1 MTPKIIIEPP
11 SKHISLNFR
20 EIWQYR
26 SLLYFFTL
34 RNIRSR
40 YRQSILG
47 IGWAIIQP
55 LTTMVIFTIVFG
67 IVARFPSDDIPYP
80 LFIYSALLPWNLF
93 ASSLTNVSSSTVAN
107 SNLITKIY
115 FPRLII
121 PISGILAPLA
131 DFFFAFIILSGMMLW
146 YGFIPSW
153 NLIFFPFFLLFAL
166 ITAFGFGL
174 WFTTINTRFRDIG
187 YIVPFIVQ
195 LWMFTSPVVYPASR
209 IPEKYLYLFWCNPMS
224 GVIEGFRWCLLGR
237 GNLDPMMIISVI
249 IVGVVLISGLYYFK
263 KMEHLFADVV

>member
-1 MTPKIIIEPP
+1 M
-11 SKHISLNFR
+11 
-20 EIWQYR
+20 
-26 SLLYFFTL
+26 
-34 RNIRSR
+34 
-40 YRQSILG
+40 
-47 IGWAIIQP
+47 QP
-55 LTTMVIFTIVFG
+55 LMTMVIFTIVFG

-93 ASSLTNVSSSTVAN
+93 ASSLTNVSISTVAH

-131 DFFFAFIILSGMMLW
+131 DFFIAFILLIGMMIW

-153 NLIFFPFFLLFAL
+153 NMVFLPLLMLFAL

-187 YIVPFIVQ
+187 HIVPFVVQ
-195 LWMFTSPVVYPASR
+195 LWMFASPVVYPTSR
-209 IPEKYLYLFWCNPMS
+209 IPEKYLFLFWCNPMS
-224 GVIEGFRWCLLGR
+224 GVIEGFRWCLLGK
-237 GNLDPMMIISVI
+237 GNVDPMILISVAI
-249 IVGVVLISGLYYFK
+249 VVLVLITGLYYFK
-263 KMEHLFADVV
+263 RTEHLFADVV